1 MDDVGAGVLDA
12 RYNMTGTYSAWLTKV
27 KGEGAKARW
36 LSSTT
41 KRYFTIDFTS
51 QLFFYAQS
59 ESQKTVSH
67 PIRFKDIVSA
77 DQLPD
82 AGSKSEHPFGF
93 SILTAE
99 RTYELFT
106 HSYQDAELWV
116 SALNAARDIANGKVP
131 GQAPS
136 STRHSHEFSRPLG
149 VSSLSTSTSDCGGD
163 HRLEDGRA
171 PWEPPPV
178 TTRWTQPAPVQQELA
193 APPPPPVD
201 PFAALDALEELAG
214 PAPEDSAATPVAPEL
229 QGELLKEARARVTG
243 ALTSKRS
250 LQEIEAA
257 VAPPPW
263 RPEVEYHVTEVAED
277 EAPRAPFASS
287 PDVVMA
293 DVPLSTVAA
302 FVTGAAPEPAVGAVG
317 MAGIAPPAGIG
328 GIGGIAPPAGMGGI
342 APPAGFGGFGEEHRA
357 LAAALPAPAAALA
370 APVPNMEMAPS
381 PPENNQE
388 SWDDPPVAS
397 APLPPQAP
405 IPPSFG
411 DGNLEAAGDLDD
423 LVGEIMA
430 VTSKEAGSHSLLE
443 HFHCIGCDFQVLV
456 CEDCV
461 WTDEVDYMFFR
472 NNYPNIERLRKCL
485 VRQED
490 CRAYCCQCS
499 WKSARSVSSLQEV
512 ADGLRWR
519 KIA

>member
-1 MDDVGAGVLDA
+1 MEDADIGGAGIMDA
-12 RYNMTGTYSAWLTKV
+12 RYNCSGTYSAWLTKV

-59 ESQKTVSH
+59 ESHKSVSH

-106 HSYQDAELWV
+106 YSYQDAELWV
-116 SALNAARDIANGKVP
+116 SALNAARDIANGK
-131 GQAPS
+131 AP
-136 STRHSHEFSRPLG
+136 RHGHELARPVG
-149 VSSLSTSTSDCGGD
+149 TSSLSTSTSDHNGGEP
-163 HRLEDGRA
+163 RGEDGRA

-178 TTRWTQPAPVQQELA
+178 TTRLTQPAPVQQELT

-214 PAPEDSAATPVAPEL
+214 PGPEDDVTPIVAPEL

-243 ALTSKRS
+243 AVTRRS

-263 RPEVEYHVTEVAED
+263 RPEVEYHCEAIAMD
-277 EAPRAPFASS
+277 EPQPDLSGFTSS
-287 PDVVMA
+287 PDVVVPDA
-293 DVPLSTVAA
+293 PLSMVGA
-302 FVTGAAPEPAVGAVG
+302 FSEPAQAEPAMQPV
-317 MAGIAPPAGIG
+317 MSGIAPPA

-342 APPAGFGGFGEEHRA
+342 APPAGFGGFGEEPRNER
-357 LAAALPAPAAALA
+357 PAPVPAMASPVPAMA
-370 APVPNMEMAPS
+370 APVPTAETMAAAPA
-381 PPENNQE
+381 PPENQE

-411 DGNLEAAGDLDD
+411 DANQEAAGDLDD
-423 LVGEIMA
+423 LVGELMA
-430 VTSKEAGSHSLLE
+430 VTKEDAGHRLLE
-443 HFHCIGCDFQVLV
+443 YFHCIGCDFQVLMI
-456 CEDCV
+456 EGYI
-461 WTDEVDYMFFR
+461 WTGEVDYMFFR
-472 NNYPNIERLRKCL
+472 NNYPDVTKLRRCL
-485 VRQED
+485 VRQDD
-490 CRAYCCQCS
+490 CVAYCCQCS
-499 WKSARSVSSLQEV
+499 WKSARSSSSLQEV

-519 KIA
+519 KIN

>member
-1 MDDVGAGVLDA
+1 MDDVGAGVVDA
-12 RYNMTGTYSAWLTKV
+12 RYNLTGTYSAWLTKV

-116 SALNAARDIANGKVP
+116 SALTAARDIANGKVP

-149 VSSLSTSTSDCGGD
+149 VSSLSTSTSDYNGGD
-163 HRLEDGRA
+163 HRGEDGRA

-178 TTRWTQPAPVQQELA
+178 TKRWTQSAPVQQELA

-214 PAPEDSAATPVAPEL
+214 PVPEDSSAAPVAPEL

-263 RPEVEYHVTEVAED
+263 RPEVEYHVGEVVPDVDD
-277 EAPRAPFASS
+277 EAPSRAPFGS
-287 PDVVMA
+287 PDVA
-293 DVPLSTVAA
+293 DVPSTVAA
-302 FVTGAAPEPAVGAVG
+302 FVTGPASPAPEPAVG
-317 MAGIAPPAGIG
+317 MAGIAPPA

-342 APPAGFGGFGEEHRA
+342 APPAGFGGFGEENRA
-357 LAAALPAPAAALA
+357 FAALPSVPAA

-388 SWDDPPVAS
+388 SWDDAPVAAS

-405 IPPSFG
+405 TPPSFG
-411 DGNLEAAGDLDD
+411 EGNLEANEAAGDLDD

-461 WTDEVDYMFFR
+461 WTEEVDYMFFR
-472 NNYPNIERLRKCL
+472 NNYPNIERLRRCL
-485 VRQED
+485 VPQEG